1 MNPGGPA
8 EEAGKAVSGFV
19 EALKGQPAVLALSV
33 ANLALLVFIYYAL
46 HSGAAFRQQLVQ
58 QVFEN
63 SNRIHEIL
71 QQRSVACPEV
81 PK

>member
-8 EEAGKAVSGFV
+8 EEAGKVAGGFI

-46 HSGAAFRQQLVQ
+46 HGSAQFRDQLTQ
-58 QVFEN
+58 RVFDN
-63 SNRIHEIL
+63 SNKIHELL